1 MVGKA
6 TRITKV
12 SATNERAKRNPLYF
26 QIKEDEDSGI
36 LSTKSLQKGNEDA
49 EMNMTEPALSNKTTK
64 KILSLSR
71 KQLVEEE
78 TNPNS
83 VQEALPIPDLIYN
96 EDNLN
101 EVDDDNEDWYNEDG
115 DDELV
120 EISAEDEEMLNKY
133 MIHVQGDSSKN
144 LANMILEQIQHAEKQ
159 IQKDA
164 SNGVSQKIVDVY
176 TQ

>member
-6 TRITKV
+6 TRITRV
-12 SATNERAKRNPLYF
+12 SATSEKAKRNPLYF

-36 LSTKSLQKGNEDA
+36 LSTKSLYKTNDDA
-49 EMNMTEPALSNKTTK
+49 EMNLNEPTISNKTTK

-71 KQLVEEE
+71 KQLIEEE
-78 TNPNS
+78 EEQPTSSFDNLS
-83 VQEALPIPDLIYN
+83 IPDLNYN
-96 EDNLN
+96 QDTANPED
-101 EVDDDNEDWYNEDG
+101 DAEDWYNEDG

-133 MIHVQGDSSKN
+133 MIHVQGNSSKN
-144 LANMILEQIQHAEKQ
+144 LANMILEQIQHVEKQ
-159 IQKDA
+159 NQKDA
-164 SNGVSQKIVDVY
+164 ANGVSQKIVDVY